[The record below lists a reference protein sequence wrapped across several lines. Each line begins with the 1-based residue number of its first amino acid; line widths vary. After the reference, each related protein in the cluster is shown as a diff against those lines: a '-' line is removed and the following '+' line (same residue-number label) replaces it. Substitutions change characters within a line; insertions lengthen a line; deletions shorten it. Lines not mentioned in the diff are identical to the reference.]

1 MSSWLSNGLSVTA
14 IILGLAVIVL
24 LIQLYMT
31 NVRLN
36 EKLSQVEQAAT
47 ENNESIGEAT
57 LAAAQQA
64 AWDAAWARRL
74 ASRPVYVR
82 PLFRP
87 RYHHWRRHHRA
98 PKHHSPAP
106 VDDEPVVEE
115 EVVA

>member
-1 MSSWLSNGLSVTA
+1 MASWLSNGLSVTA
-14 IILGLAVIVL
+14 IILGLAVIGL
-24 LIQLYMT
+24 LIQLYMAS
-31 NVRLN
+31 VRLN
-36 EKLSQVEQAAT
+36 EKLSQVEQAAAADT
-47 ENNESIGEAT
+47 ESLGEAT

-98 PKHHSPAP
+98 PRPS
-106 VDDEPVVEE
+106 VDEPVVEE